1 MSYAPFIRIT
11 RPANCLGVGILALAS
26 CIVAGAGT
34 GMWSSIILAVSGCAI
49 MVAGGNT
56 LNDAFDLQ
64 VDKIVHK
71 ERVLPKGEM
80 TTSAARVYALALMIG
95 SPVLF
100 LFVNRLA
107 FLSAA
112 ASALLLFFY
121 SWKLKNA
128 SGILGNLATALLTSN
143 SVLIGGLVMGN
154 VAAVIPLVFCVFFA
168 TLSREIVK
176 DIEDL
181 PGDSVARIRTLPM
194 LVGHQRAGQIAALL
208 ACLCVLTAYLP
219 YYYVMY
225 GRFYLVAVTVV
236 NAGMLFA
243 AGRLVLKGSEGI
255 RMTQKFMKAEM
266 FLYVLLFL
274 SAAVLRVTRGV

>member
-1 MSYAPFIRIT
+1 MLLSFASLV
-11 RPANCLGVGILALAS
+11 RPIAWAWESSSAS
-26 CIVAGAGT
+26 CIVAGTGT
-34 GMWSSIILAVSGCAI
+34 GMWSSVILAVSGYANL
-49 MVAGGNT
+49 VACGNA

-64 VDKIVHK
+64 VDKIIHK
-71 ERVLPKGEM
+71 ERVLAKGEM
-80 TTSAARVYALALMIG
+80 TVIAARVYALALMIG
-95 SPVLF
+95 SPFLF

-107 FLSAA
+107 FLIAG

-154 VAAVIPLVFCVFFA
+154 VTAVIPLVFCVFFA
-168 TLSREIVK
+168 TLSREIAK

-181 PGDSVARIRTLPM
+181 PGDSVARTRTLPM
-194 LVGHQRAGQIAALL
+194 LVGHQRAGQIAASF

-219 YYYVMY
+219 YYYGMY
-225 GRFYLVAVTVV
+225 GKFYLVAVTAV

-255 RMTQKFMKAEM
+255 RMTQKLMKAEM

-274 SAAVLRVTRGV
+274 SAAVLRVTHGVLSA